1 MIGTRQFQEMD
12 ASQSSGASAPPAEE
26 RAAAGGN
33 LVEGDPSVSSRTPQA
48 SVQAAQSIARGDNQL
63 SEAESTG
70 ARDINVPEK
79 ETAAVRR
86 DGEPLMN
93 AAKRRRQTESETD
106 AEEPQTDAGE
116 RPPSPLRGDEEEP
129 PPLAEDPAGQQARL
143 AAMKKQLASIAAQP
157 RVLWLPR
164 ASAEMQTPAE
174 ADLVPSEADRGSAEE
189 RLVPAEER
197 LAPAEADLVPSEAD
211 RGSAEERLVPAEA
224 DLVPA
229 EEQLVLAEAD
239 LVPAEADQGSA
250 GKRLAPAQMQLV
262 SAEVDLVPAEAD
274 LASTGARPADTAR
287 KRTPSAVTED
297 PGPVLPSEQEAG
309 ATALCAEAT
318 RPVESPE
325 ALTSPQSR
333 AGMPAGVGE
342 GPGEPRDAVPSPP
355 RQRCKA
361 AGGDGWRSRASRRN
375 PGLIEEFR
383 GLPPAARLSLVRERG
398 LCSRCLSRCDPEGE
412 RMHERCRLKS
422 RLENELCQRQHKC
435 RQTHH
440 RLLHVEAESEKNT
453 QTARLAKPAEP
464 PDRPGRSPTHSQ
476 AKASRR
482 MSAGTPEVAAARRKS
497 REHGS
502 DADSGGRAATPV
514 ARCAALRVRPAAPA
528 ARETVQPAGASEGE
542 AARRRS
548 GGGRPQQQQKAAGK
562 QRTTAGRCEREQIA
576 RTANAAH
583 QEESAKSYDEMRR
596 ACAELCLGTEK
607 FLEPLNRALKGDSVK
622 AIKSHREAL
631 LSEVERIEGAAARE
645 AQARG
650 QDLNEVKELM
660 RRMLTR
666 TQDTLRAADITLCK
680 WKAAHHA
687 ACIEDLADE
696 AFEVQDGTWDWSAQ
710 GCTDFRKE
718 LDWGLQ
724 AFRKANTKLEL
735 RLMETDERR
744 AARLR
749 AERVEIAASR
759 AREVVEKVLWD
770 RRSRWESIHPEES

>member
-1 MIGTRQFQEMD
+1 M
-12 ASQSSGASAPPAEE
+12 
-26 RAAAGGN
+26 
-33 LVEGDPSVSSRTPQA
+33 
-48 SVQAAQSIARGDNQL
+48 
-63 SEAESTG
+63 
-70 ARDINVPEK
+70 
-79 ETAAVRR
+79 
-86 DGEPLMN
+86 
-93 AAKRRRQTESETD
+93 
-106 AEEPQTDAGE
+106 
-116 RPPSPLRGDEEEP
+116 
-129 PPLAEDPAGQQARL
+129 
-143 AAMKKQLASIAAQP
+143 
-157 RVLWLPR
+157 
-164 ASAEMQTPAE
+164 
-174 ADLVPSEADRGSAEE
+174 
-189 RLVPAEER
+189 
-197 LAPAEADLVPSEAD
+197 PAEADLVPSEAD

-224 DLVPA
+224 DRGSA
-229 EEQLVLAEAD
+229 EERLVLAEAD

-262 SAEVDLVPAEAD
+262 SAEVDLVSAEAD
-274 LASTGARPADTAR
+274 LASTGTRPADTAR

-297 PGPVLPSEQEAG
+297 PDPVLPSEQEAG

-342 GPGEPRDAVPSPP
+342 GPGEPQGAALSPP

-361 AGGDGWRSRASRRN
+361 AGGDGWRSQASRRN

-398 LCSRCLSRCDPEGE
+398 LCSRCLSRCDPEGK
-412 RMHERCRLKS
+412 RMHKRCRLKS
-422 RLENELCQRQHKC
+422 RIENELCQRQHKC

-464 PDRPGRSPTHSQ
+464 PDRPGRSPTHSR

-583 QEESAKSYDEMRR
+583 QERSAKSYELRR
-596 ACAELCLGTEK
+596 FCAELCLG
-607 FLEPLNRALKGDSVK
+607 
-622 AIKSHREAL
+622 
-631 LSEVERIEGAAARE
+631 IEG
-645 AQARG
+645 
-650 QDLNEVKELM
+650 
-660 RRMLTR
+660 
-666 TQDTLRAADITLCK
+666 
-680 WKAAHHA
+680 
-687 ACIEDLADE
+687 
-696 AFEVQDGTWDWSAQ
+696 F
-710 GCTDFRKE
+710 
-718 LDWGLQ
+718 
-724 AFRKANTKLEL
+724 
-735 RLMETDERR
+735 
-744 AARLR
+744 
-749 AERVEIAASR
+749 
-759 AREVVEKVLWD
+759 
-770 RRSRWESIHPEES
+770 

>member
-1 MIGTRQFQEMD
+1 M
-12 ASQSSGASAPPAEE
+12 
-26 RAAAGGN
+26 
-33 LVEGDPSVSSRTPQA
+33 
-48 SVQAAQSIARGDNQL
+48 
-63 SEAESTG
+63 
-70 ARDINVPEK
+70 
-79 ETAAVRR
+79 RR
-86 DGEPLMN
+86 DGEPLAY
-93 AAKRRRQTESETD
+93 AAKRRRQSESETD

-116 RPPSPLRGDEEEP
+116 RPPSPVREDEEEP
-129 PPLAEDPAGQQARL
+129 PSLAEDPTGQRARL
-143 AAMKKQLASIAAQP
+143 TAMKEQLASIAAQP
-157 RVLWLPR
+157 RVLWLPIV
-164 ASAEMQTPAE
+164 SAETQTPAE

-197 LAPAEADLVPSEAD
+197 L
-211 RGSAEERLVPAEA
+211 VPAEA

-229 EEQLVLAEAD
+229 EAD
-239 LVPAEADQGSA
+239 RGPAE
-250 GKRLAPAQMQLV
+250 KRLAPAQMQLV

-274 LASTGARPADTAR
+274 LVSTGARPADTAR

-297 PGPVLPSEQEAG
+297 PGPVLPSEQETG

-342 GPGEPRDAVPSPP
+342 GPGEPQGAAPSPP

-361 AGGDGWRSRASRRN
+361 AGGDGWRSQASRRN

-440 RLLHVEAESEKNT
+440 RLLHVEAEGEKNT

-548 GGGRPQQQQKAAGK
+548 GGGRPQQ
-562 QRTTAGRCEREQIA
+562 
-576 RTANAAH
+576 
-583 QEESAKSYDEMRR
+583 
-596 ACAELCLGTEK
+596 
-607 FLEPLNRALKGDSVK
+607 
-622 AIKSHREAL
+622 
-631 LSEVERIEGAAARE
+631 
-645 AQARG
+645 
-650 QDLNEVKELM
+650 
-660 RRMLTR
+660 
-666 TQDTLRAADITLCK
+666 
-680 WKAAHHA
+680 
-687 ACIEDLADE
+687 
-696 AFEVQDGTWDWSAQ
+696 
-710 GCTDFRKE
+710 
-718 LDWGLQ
+718 
-724 AFRKANTKLEL
+724 
-735 RLMETDERR
+735 
-744 AARLR
+744 
-749 AERVEIAASR
+749 
-759 AREVVEKVLWD
+759 
-770 RRSRWESIHPEES
+770 